1 MILQSLIKKP
11 LVKHYEN
18 KIGFLSW
25 ILDIQRT
32 GINNYLYNLVNE
44 MKSADSTREIS
55 LIHFKKSNDPIY
67 KKVNDIVINSFP
79 YNTINPLSL
88 SRSIKELELDVLHLP
103 SHMFPQV
110 SPFYMNNDVKKVLT
124 VHDLIPFI
132 ITEKLPFFY
141 KFWVSTLKLI
151 KNRPDFIITDSK
163 NSKKDLIHYLKIP
176 EEKIRVI
183 NLAPNKNFRFL
194 INQSDVKDELKHRYY
209 IDFPFL
215 LYVGHVE
222 IRKNITFLIRSYNQL
237 LKKGINS
244 KLVIIGKPGY
254 GFEEISQT
262 VESLGISQHV
272 IFLGYVPDDD
282 MVKFY
287 NAAEL
292 FVFPS
297 LYEGFGLPPLEAM
310 ACGSPVITSNTSS
323 LPEVVGN
330 AGFTLDPTDI
340 HAFAD
345 AMYEILTNDSLRT
358 EMHIKSLKQ
367 AKKFSWEKTADETW
381 KLYDEICSD

>member
-11 LVKHYEN
+11 SVYIM

-25 ILDIQRT
+25 ILDVQRT

-44 MKSADSTREIS
+44 MNRADSTREIS

-88 SRSIKELELDVLHLP
+88 SRSIKELELDVFHLP

-110 SPFYMNNDVKKVLT
+110 SPFYMNKDVKKVLT

-132 ITEKLPFFY
+132 FTEKLPFFY
-141 KFWVSTLKLI
+141 RFWASTLKLI
-151 KNRPDFIITDSK
+151 KNRTDFLITDSF
-163 NSKKDLIHYLKIP
+163 NSKNDLIHYLQIP
-176 EEKIRVI
+176 EEKIKVI
-183 NLAPNKNFRFL
+183 NLAPDKNFKFL
-194 INQSDVKDELKHRYY
+194 KNQSEIKDELKSKYN
-209 IDFPFL
+209 INFPFI

-222 IRKNITFLIRSYNQL
+222 IRKNIPVLIKSFNQL
-237 LKKGINS
+237 LKKGITS
-244 KLVIIGKPGY
+244 KLILIGKPGH
-254 GFEEISQT
+254 GFDEISQT
-262 VESLGISQHV
+262 VASLGISQHV
-272 IFLGYVPDDD
+272 IFLGYVPDED

-340 HAFAD
+340 NSFAD

-358 EMHIKSLKQ
+358 DMHIKSLKQ
-367 AKKFSWEKTADETW
+367 AKKFSWEKTAEETW
-381 KLYDEICSD
+381 KVYEEICSE